1 MQKKM
6 DLKEYIDNAVK
17 EMLREKLNESQKV
30 KRVKKNVITENVR
43 AMQKNIQMLREY
55 IEYEN
60 EGEYNGDA
68 MLDNEISDIDANT
81 PEINKFIE
89 NIKSE
94 ALDAMT
100 QLSRNGEGNTD
111 TFETLKKVFDVC
123 HNTQKKKE
131 NKNEVVE

>member
-17 EMLREKLNESQKV
+17 EVLREKLNESKKV
-30 KRVKKNVITENVR
+30 KRVKKTVITENIR
-43 AMQKNIQMLREY
+43 AIQKNFQMLREY

-60 EGEYNGDA
+60 EDEYNGDA
-68 MLDNEISDIDANT
+68 MLDDEMSNIDANI
-81 PEINKFIE
+81 PEIDKFIE

-100 QLSRNGEGNTD
+100 QLSRNGESNSD

-131 NKNEVVE
+131 NKNNAVE

>member
-1 MQKKM
+1 MQKK
-6 DLKEYIDNAVK
+6 I
-17 EMLREKLNESQKV
+17 NETKKARS
-30 KRVKKNVITENVR
+30 VKKTVITENVR
-43 AMQKNIQMLREY
+43 AIQKNFQMLREY

-60 EGEYNGDA
+60 DGEYNGDA
-68 MLDNEISDIDANT
+68 MLDNEISEIDANT

-94 ALDAMT
+94 ALDAMA
-100 QLSRNGEGNTD
+100 QLTRNGEGNSD

-131 NKNEVVE
+131 NKNGVAE